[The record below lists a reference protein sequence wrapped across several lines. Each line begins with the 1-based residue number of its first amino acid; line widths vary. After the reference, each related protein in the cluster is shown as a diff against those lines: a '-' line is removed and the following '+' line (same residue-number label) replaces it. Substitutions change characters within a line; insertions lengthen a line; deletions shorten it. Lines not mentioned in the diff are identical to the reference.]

1 MISNKKI
8 FEEKIKPILT
18 YVGTIGAIL
27 TSVAYIITIVVL
39 IVGFKAQKNLNESIV
54 FSIVSA
60 LIGIVIIQFMKIQ
73 GIEFAKQLPE
83 NQEILKLY
91 NNTQTVDKKPHSIK
105 YYWITSI
112 IKDIV
117 IKGTS
122 MCLTTA
128 AIIYIVIEGSQD
140 WNMFL
145 LAIVNL
151 VMFIC
156 FGMLTLTSS
165 YDFYNDRHIP
175 YINSL
180 IKKGETET
188 NVQD

>member
-39 IVGFKAQKNLNESIV
+39 IVGFKAQKNLSESIV

>member
-8 FEEKIKPILT
+8 FEDKIKPILT

-27 TSVAYIITIVVL
+27 TSIAYIVTIVVL
-39 IVGFKAQKNLNESIV
+39 IVGFRAQKSFSESII

-83 NQEILKLY
+83 NQEVLKKY

-105 YYWITSI
+105 YYWITSVV
-112 IKDIV
+112 KDII

-180 IKKGETET
+180 IKEGETKT
-188 NVQD
+188 DVQD

>member
-27 TSVAYIITIVVL
+27 TSIAYIVTIVVL
-39 IVGFKAQKNLNESIV
+39 IVGFKAQKNLHESII

-105 YYWITSI
+105 YYWITSV

-180 IKKGETET
+180 IKKGGIET
-188 NVQD
+188 NVQC

>member
-105 YYWITSI
+105 YYWITSV

-188 NVQD
+188 NVQN